1 MRELNVALI
10 SLPFLAALEIA
21 CSSAKPLDLSRTT
34 PEEILQRVRLNQD
47 AVSTLQASG
56 AISIESA
63 EFSGTG
69 SISVSLKRPDSLLI
83 KIEGPFGLDI
93 GSMLLTEERFI
104 YYDSYSNRVV
114 TGATTKKNIRNLL
127 RVDLSF
133 SDVMDLI
140 SGATSLTRQAVPPD
154 SMAVDGRD
162 LVLYFHNASST
173 ERYRVDPER
182 SVVTRYEVFGD
193 NDEPILLTRFG
204 KFSRIENTML
214 PHSIRVLARQRGLSL
229 HYDEITINKPRLD
242 LSISI
247 PENARR
253 IYW

>member
-1 MRELNVALI
+1 MREPHVALI

-21 CSSAKPLDLSRTT
+21 CSSVKVLDLSRTT
-34 PEEILQRVRLNQD
+34 PEEILQRVRLNQGV
-47 AVSTLQASG
+47 VSTLQASG

-140 SGATSLTRQAVPPD
+140 SGTTSLTRQVVPPD
-154 SMAVDGRD
+154 SIAVDGGD

-173 ERYRVDPER
+173 ERYRVDAER

-193 NDEPILLTRFG
+193 DEPILLTRFA

-214 PHSIRVLARQRGLSL
+214 PHSIRVLTRKQGLSL

-242 LSISI
+242 LFISI